1 MKKQFIEYL
10 QNSLTEKQNILSTN
24 TLSEEDKTLLENQ
37 VTNLEGLIKKLEES
51 EEEIT
56 NEQMEDIKNQINTLN
71 DKLTALSEKIGLNQT
86 KDDNNKDNI
95 ENKMENYLETKN
107 SVRDFAAAIRASKTA
122 DEFRA
127 NWNEYLVAN
136 SITVESGSEEAFLPS
151 AVKGRIQDLFEKN
164 AGWLADLTN
173 TNAKRFYVRRNTN
186 DKNAENSRAK
196 GWKKGDTKVSQEIE
210 LAAKLISPQFIY
222 KLQEIDLQTK
232 FENDEDLINYVLGE
246 LVNLILFEERR
257 AILVGDG
264 RDASSDYKINS
275 FESIGLKSTTDA
287 YTTVMTAS
295 STWLVDDARALCDAI
310 VNENNAPLYV
320 FMSKADLRTLS
331 RVSASETSTPVYMS
345 VEQVAEQIGATKIF
359 TTDLLGDTAKMIAML
374 PSEYYLVGEGVLNP
388 ALMTAHDIYKNLD
401 IYRYECVAGG
411 GINGLKS
418 TAVLKAN

>member
-1 MKKQFIEYL
+1 MKKGLFKEYL
-10 QNSLTEKQNILSTN
+10 TNSLTEKQNLLASN
-24 TLSEEDKTLLENQ
+24 SLSEEDKELLQNQ
-37 VTNLEGLIKKLEES
+37 ADNLTAMIAKIDE
-51 EEEIT
+51 
-56 NEQMEDIKNQINTLN
+56 MEDEVSNEVIEDLKNTVNEMGEKLVALN
-71 DKLTALSEKIGLNQT
+71 EKLNQT
-86 KDDNNKDNI
+86 KQDDNNEEN

-122 DEFRA
+122 DEFRT

-186 DKNAENSRAK
+186 DKNDEDSRAK
-196 GWKKGDTKVSQEIE
+196 GWTKGKTKVSQEIE
-210 LAAKLISPQFIY
+210 VAAKLISPQFIY

-246 LVNLILFEERR
+246 LVNQILFEERR

-264 RDASSDYKINS
+264 RDVSSDYKISS
-275 FESIGLKSTTDA
+275 FESIGLKASTDA
-287 YTTVMTAS
+287 YTTVMTATS
-295 STWLVDDARALCDAI
+295 DWLVDDARALCDAI

-345 VEQVAEQIGATKIF
+345 TEQVAEQIGATKIF
-359 TTDLLGDTAKMIAML
+359 TTDLLGETAKMIAML

-418 TAVLKAN
+418 TAVLKNA

>member
-1 MKKQFIEYL
+1 MKETLKLFI
-10 QNSLTEKQNILSTN
+10 QNSIEEKQKLLLVNSISD
-24 TLSEEDKTLLENQ
+24 EDKALIQEQIN
-37 VTNLEGLIKKLEES
+37 NLNSMIEKVDALEEGEQANEAI
-51 EEEIT
+51 EELKQTVTEMGEKLVAL
-56 NEQMEDIKNQINTLN
+56 NEK
-71 DKLTALSEKIGLNQT
+71 LNQT
-86 KDDNNKDNI
+86 KQEDNNETEI

-164 AGWLADLTN
+164 AGWLADLVQ
-173 TNAKRFYVRRNTN
+173 TNARRFYVRRNTN

-196 GWKKGDTKVSQEIE
+196 GWKKGDTKVAQEIE
-210 LAAKLISPQFIY
+210 VAAKLISPQFIY

-246 LVNLILFEERR
+246 LVNQILFEERR

-264 RDASSDYKINS
+264 RDASSDYKISS
-275 FESIGLKSTTDA
+275 FESIGLKASTDA
-287 YTTVMTAS
+287 YTTVMTATS
-295 STWLVDDARALCDAI
+295 EWLVDDARALCDSI

-345 VEQVAEQIGATKIF
+345 TEQVAEQIGATKIF

>member
-1 MKKQFIEYL
+1 MKETFKSFLNAEIENKQKL
-10 QNSLTEKQNILSTN
+10 LLSNSIND
-24 TLSEEDKTLLENQ
+24 EDKALIQEQIDNLTAMLEK
-37 VTNLEGLIKKLEES
+37 VDALEEGEQANEAI
-51 EEEIT
+51 EELKQTVTEMG
-56 NEQMEDIKNQINTLN
+56 E
-71 DKLTALSEKIGLNQT
+71 KLTALNEKLNQT
-86 KDDNNKDNI
+86 KQEDNNETEI

-136 SITVESGSEEAFLPS
+136 SITVESGSEDAFLPS

-186 DKNAENSRAK
+186 DKNDEDSRAK
-196 GWKKGDTKVSQEIE
+196 GWTKGKTKVAQEIE
-210 LAAKLISPQFIY
+210 VAAKLISPQFIY

-246 LVNLILFEERR
+246 LVNQILFEERR

-275 FESIGLKSTTDA
+275 FESIGLKDATDA
-287 YTTVMTAS
+287 YTTVMTAT
-295 STWLVDDARALCDAI
+295 STFLVDDARALCDAI

-345 VEQVAEQIGATKIF
+345 TEQVAEQIGATKIF
-359 TTDLLGDTAKMIAML
+359 TTDLLGETAKMVAML

>member
-1 MKKQFIEYL
+1 MKETFKSFLNAEIENKQKL
-10 QNSLTEKQNILSTN
+10 LLSNSIND
-24 TLSEEDKTLLENQ
+24 EDKALIQEQ
-37 VTNLEGLIKKLEES
+37 IDNLTAMVEKVDALEEGEQANEAI
-51 EEEIT
+51 EELKQTVTEMG
-56 NEQMEDIKNQINTLN
+56 E
-71 DKLTALSEKIGLNQT
+71 KLTALNEKLNQQ
-86 KDDNNKDNI
+86 KQEDNNEEK

-136 SITVESGSEEAFLPS
+136 SITVASGSEDAFLPS

-196 GWKKGDTKVSQEIE
+196 GWKKGDTKVAQEIE
-210 LAAKLISPQFIY
+210 VAAKLISPQFIY

-246 LVNLILFEERR
+246 LVNQILFEERR

-264 RDASSDYKINS
+264 RDVSSDYKISS
-275 FESIGLKSTTDA
+275 FESIGLKASTDA
-287 YTTVMTAS
+287 YTTVMTAT
-295 STWLVDDARALCDAI
+295 STFLVDDARALCDSI

-345 VEQVAEQIGATKIF
+345 TEQVAEQIGATKIF

>member
-1 MKKQFIEYL
+1 MKETFKSFLNAEIENKQKL
-10 QNSLTEKQNILSTN
+10 LLSNSIND
-24 TLSEEDKTLLENQ
+24 EDKALIQEQIDNLTAMLEK
-37 VTNLEGLIKKLEES
+37 VDALEEGEQANEAI
-51 EEEIT
+51 EELKQTVTEMG
-56 NEQMEDIKNQINTLN
+56 E
-71 DKLTALSEKIGLNQT
+71 KLTALNEKLNQT
-86 KDDNNKDNI
+86 KQEDNNETEI
-95 ENKMENYLETKN
+95 ENKMEKYLETKN

-136 SITVESGSEEAFLPS
+136 SITVESGSEDAFLPS

-186 DKNAENSRAK
+186 DKNDEDSRAK
-196 GWKKGDTKVSQEIE
+196 GWTKGKTKVAQEIE
-210 LAAKLISPQFIY
+210 VAAKLISPQFIY

-246 LVNLILFEERR
+246 LVNQILFEERR
-257 AILVGDG
+257 SILVGDG

-275 FESIGLKSTTDA
+275 FESIGLKDATDA
-287 YTTVMTAS
+287 YTTVMTAT
-295 STWLVDDARALCDAI
+295 STFLVDDARALCDAI

-345 VEQVAEQIGATKIF
+345 TEQVAEQIGATKIF
-359 TTDLLGDTAKMIAML
+359 TTDLLGETAKMVAML

>member
-1 MKKQFIEYL
+1 MKETFKSFLNAEIENKQKL
-10 QNSLTEKQNILSTN
+10 LLSNSIND
-24 TLSEEDKTLLENQ
+24 EDKALIQEQ
-37 VTNLEGLIKKLEES
+37 IDNLAAMVEKVDALEEG
-51 EEEIT
+51 EQT
-56 NEQMEDIKNQINTLN
+56 NEAIEELKQTVTEMGEKLVALN
-71 DKLTALSEKIGLNQT
+71 EKLNQS
-86 KDDNNKDNI
+86 KQEDNNEEN

-164 AGWLADLTN
+164 AGFLADLTN

-196 GWKKGDTKVSQEIE
+196 GWKKGDTKVAQEIE
-210 LAAKLISPQFIY
+210 VAAKLISPQFIY

-246 LVNLILFEERR
+246 LVNQILFEERR

-264 RDASSDYKINS
+264 RDASSDYKISS
-275 FESIGLKSTTDA
+275 FESIGLKASTDA
-287 YTTVMTAS
+287 YTTVMTATS
-295 STWLVDDARALCDAI
+295 DWLVDDARALCDSI

-345 VEQVAEQIGATKIF
+345 TEQVAEQIGATKIF
-359 TTDLLGDTAKMIAML
+359 TTDLLGETAKMVAML

-418 TAVLKAN
+418 TAVLKNA

>member
-1 MKKQFIEYL
+1 MKETFKSFLNAEIENKQKL
-10 QNSLTEKQNILSTN
+10 LLSNSIND
-24 TLSEEDKTLLENQ
+24 EDKALIQEQ
-37 VTNLEGLIKKLEES
+37 IDNLTAMVEKVDALEEGEQANEAI
-51 EEEIT
+51 EELKQTVTEMGEKLVAL
-56 NEQMEDIKNQINTLN
+56 NEK
-71 DKLTALSEKIGLNQT
+71 LNQT
-86 KDDNNKDNI
+86 KQEDNNETEI

-196 GWKKGDTKVSQEIE
+196 GWKKGDTKVAQEIE
-210 LAAKLISPQFIY
+210 VAAKLISPQFIY

-246 LVNLILFEERR
+246 LVNQILFEERR

-264 RDASSDYKINS
+264 RDASSDYKISS
-275 FESIGLKSTTDA
+275 FESIGLKASTDA
-287 YTTVMTAS
+287 YTTVMTATS
-295 STWLVDDARALCDAI
+295 DWLVDDARALCDAI

-345 VEQVAEQIGATKIF
+345 TEQVAEQIGATKIF
-359 TTDLLGDTAKMIAML
+359 TTDLLGETAKMIAML

-418 TAVLKAN
+418 TAVLKAE

>member
-1 MKKQFIEYL
+1 MKKELFKEYL
-10 QNSLTEKQNILSTN
+10 TNSLTEKQNLLASN
-24 TLSEEDKTLLENQ
+24 SLSEEDKELLQNQ
-37 VTNLEGLIKKLEES
+37 ADNLTAMIAKIDE
-51 EEEIT
+51 
-56 NEQMEDIKNQINTLN
+56 MEDEVSNEVIEDLKNTVNEMSEALVAIN
-71 DKLTALSEKIGLNQT
+71 EKLNQT
-86 KDDNNKDNI
+86 KQEDNNEEK

-136 SITVESGSEEAFLPS
+136 SITVESGSEDAFLPS

-196 GWKKGDTKVSQEIE
+196 GWKKGDTKVAQEIE
-210 LAAKLISPQFIY
+210 VAAKLLAPQFIY

-246 LVNLILFEERR
+246 LVNQILFEERR

-264 RDASSDYKINS
+264 RPDNSDYKIHS
-275 FESIGLKSTTDA
+275 FESIGLKASTDA
-287 YTTVMTAS
+287 YTTVMTAT
-295 STWLVDDARALCDAI
+295 STFLVDDARALCDSI
-310 VNENNAPLYV
+310 VNENNVPLYV
-320 FMSKADLRTLS
+320 FMSKADLRSLA

-345 VEQVAEQIGATKIF
+345 TEQVAEQIGATKIF
-359 TTDLLGDTAKMIAML
+359 TTDLLGDTAKMVAML

-418 TAVLKAN
+418 TAVLKNA

>member
-1 MKKQFIEYL
+1 MKETFKSFLNAEIENKQKL
-10 QNSLTEKQNILSTN
+10 LLSNSIND
-24 TLSEEDKTLLENQ
+24 EDKALIQEQ
-37 VTNLEGLIKKLEES
+37 IDNLAAMVEKVDALEEGEQANEAI
-51 EEEIT
+51 EELKQTVTEMGEKLVAL
-56 NEQMEDIKNQINTLN
+56 NEK
-71 DKLTALSEKIGLNQT
+71 LNQT
-86 KDDNNKDNI
+86 KQEDNNETEI

-196 GWKKGDTKVSQEIE
+196 GWKKGDTKVAQEIE
-210 LAAKLISPQFIY
+210 VAAKLISPQFIY

-246 LVNLILFEERR
+246 LVNQILFEERR

-264 RDASSDYKINS
+264 RDASSDYKISS
-275 FESIGLKSTTDA
+275 FESIGLKASTDA
-287 YTTVMTAS
+287 YTTVMTATS
-295 STWLVDDARALCDAI
+295 DWLVDDARALCDSI

-345 VEQVAEQIGATKIF
+345 TEQVAEQIGATKIF
-359 TTDLLGDTAKMIAML
+359 TTDLLGETAKMIAML

-418 TAVLKAN
+418 TAVLKAE

>member
-1 MKKQFIEYL
+1 MKETFKSFLNAEIENKQKL
-10 QNSLTEKQNILSTN
+10 LLSNSIND
-24 TLSEEDKTLLENQ
+24 EDKALIQEQIDNLTAMLEK
-37 VTNLEGLIKKLEES
+37 VDALEEGEQANEAI
-51 EEEIT
+51 EELKQTVTEMG
-56 NEQMEDIKNQINTLN
+56 E
-71 DKLTALSEKIGLNQT
+71 KLTALNEKLNQT
-86 KDDNNKDNI
+86 KQEDNNETEI
-95 ENKMENYLETKN
+95 ENKMEKYLETKN

-136 SITVESGSEEAFLPS
+136 SITVESGSEDAFLPS

-186 DKNAENSRAK
+186 DKNDEDSRAK
-196 GWKKGDTKVSQEIE
+196 GWTKGKTKVAQEIE
-210 LAAKLISPQFIY
+210 VAAKLISPQFIY

-246 LVNLILFEERR
+246 LVNQILFEERR

-275 FESIGLKSTTDA
+275 FESIGLKDATDA
-287 YTTVMTAS
+287 YTTVMTAT
-295 STWLVDDARALCDAI
+295 STFLVDDARALCDAI

-345 VEQVAEQIGATKIF
+345 TEQVAEQIGATKIF
-359 TTDLLGDTAKMIAML
+359 TTDLLGETAKMVAML

>member
-1 MKKQFIEYL
+1 MKETFKSFLNAEIENKQKL
-10 QNSLTEKQNILSTN
+10 LLSNSIND
-24 TLSEEDKTLLENQ
+24 EDKALIQEQ
-37 VTNLEGLIKKLEES
+37 IDNLTAMVEKVDALEEGEQANEAI
-51 EEEIT
+51 EELKQTVTEMG
-56 NEQMEDIKNQINTLN
+56 E
-71 DKLTALSEKIGLNQT
+71 KLTALNEKLNQT
-86 KDDNNKDNI
+86 KQEDNNEEK

-136 SITVESGSEEAFLPS
+136 SITVASGSEDAFLPS

-186 DKNAENSRAK
+186 DKNDEDSRAK
-196 GWKKGDTKVSQEIE
+196 GWSKSKTKVSQEIE
-210 LAAKLISPQFIY
+210 VAAKLLAPQFIY

-246 LVNLILFEERR
+246 LVNQILFEERR

-264 RDASSDYKINS
+264 RANDSDYKIHS
-275 FESIGLKSTTDA
+275 FESIGLKASTDA
-287 YTTVMTAS
+287 YTTVMTAT
-295 STWLVDDARALCDAI
+295 STFLVDDARALCDSI
-310 VNENNAPLYV
+310 VNENNVPLYV
-320 FMSKADLRTLS
+320 FMSKADLRTLA

-345 VEQVAEQIGATKIF
+345 TEQVAEQIGATKIF
-359 TTDLLGDTAKMIAML
+359 TTDLLGETAKMIAML

-401 IYRYECVAGG
+401 IYRYECTAGG